1 VFAEPDGGPC
11 VRFVVEDRGP
21 GIAPSALPHVFE
33 PYYRAPGAAG
43 AAPGTGLGL
52 AVVKALVE
60 AHGGS
65 IEATSDIGR
74 GTRIVFTL
82 PCVEPSLS
90 EARVSG

>member
-1 VFAEPDGGPC
+1 
-11 VRFVVEDRGP
+11 
-21 GIAPSALPHVFE
+21 VFE

-65 IEATSDIGR
+65 IEVASEVGR
-74 GTRIVFTL
+74 GTTISFRLPQIV
-82 PCVEPSLS
+82 V
-90 EARVSG
+90 